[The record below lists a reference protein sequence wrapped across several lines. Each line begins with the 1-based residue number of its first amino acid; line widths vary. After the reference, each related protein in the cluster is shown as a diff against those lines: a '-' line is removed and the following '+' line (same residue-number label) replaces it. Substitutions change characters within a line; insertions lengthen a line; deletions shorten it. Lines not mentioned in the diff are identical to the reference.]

1 MVDYEPRPVPPHVDH
16 VAHLARFGHSYPRW
30 NTMRREIT
38 RNKGTIFMPKD
49 TTQWVTKVDYG
60 GADEKWPNLHVR
72 VVVWFGIRFDVIIH
86 RFQPKESRRIGAP
99 KVSPVVV
106 GARLVGGR
114 GHIGDSGAV
123 PAVLGITGWGWDKL
137 PGVVLWSERIDRR
150 KSLDTRRSTVV

>member
-38 RNKGTIFMPKD
+38 RNKGVIFMPKD
-49 TTQWVTKVDYG
+49 ITLVDYEE
-60 GADEKWPNLHVR
+60 ADEKWPHLHVR
-72 VVVWFGIRFDVIIH
+72 VVRWCGIRLDIIIH

-106 GARLVGGR
+106 GARLIGR
-114 GHIGDSGAV
+114 RWHTDSGKV
-123 PAVLGITGWGWDKL
+123 TEVLGITGWEWDRL
-137 PGVVLWSERIDRR
+137 PGVVIWPDRIDRR